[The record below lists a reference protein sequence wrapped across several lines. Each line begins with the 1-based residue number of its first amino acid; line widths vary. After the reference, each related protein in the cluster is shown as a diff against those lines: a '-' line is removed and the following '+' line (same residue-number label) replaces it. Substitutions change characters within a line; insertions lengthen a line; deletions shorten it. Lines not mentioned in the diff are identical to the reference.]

1 MEIWYS
7 DMGSRLVNFRKLVST
22 GKCREL
28 FFYPIEYKEKGLT
41 RVLLFAI
48 RDLQTNERELINGT

>member
-1 MEIWYS
+1 
-7 DMGSRLVNFRKLVST
+7 MGSRLVNFRKLVST

-28 FFYPIEYKEKGLT
+28 FFYPMEYKEKGLT